1 MTVFIIAA
9 FAGIIWSLIIAGK
22 AGVEVSGPV
31 GIAVLTGQVSAMG
44 LIYLLNFTALISIN
58 LAIINA
64 LPFPALDGGR
74 LLFLAVEKI
83 KGSPISQDFEAK
95 VNNYG
100 FMLLMLLM
108 LVITFKD
115 IGRYGVWEKIS
126 SFF

>member
-1 MTVFIIAA
+1 
-9 FAGIIWSLIIAGK
+9 
-22 AGVEVSGPV
+22 
-31 GIAVLTGQVSAMG
+31 
-44 LIYLLNFTALISIN
+44 LIYLLNFTALISVN

-83 KGSPISQDFEAK
+83 KGSPVNQNFEAK
-95 VNNYG
+95 VNNCG

-108 LVITFKD
+108 LVVTFYDVGK
-115 IGRYGVWEKIS
+115 YGIWEKIS